1 MQPASIEE
9 LATAWAE
16 ASIQEEDDN
25 VTVGEGHEGRVEG
38 ASVEELAAAWSEA
51 QAEYERE
58 LNRRDKS
65 RMIAAI
71 CGEWA
76 MRTMTAIPGTN
87 L

>member
-1 MQPASIEE
+1 M
-9 LATAWAE
+9 
-16 ASIQEEDDN
+16 
-25 VTVGEGHEGRVEG
+25 
-38 ASVEELAAAWSEA
+38 EELAAAWSEA

-58 LNRRDKS
+58 LEQHERRK
-65 RMIAAI
+65 IAAI